1 MPSLICPEL
10 PQDIKKHLNIEA
22 SYSALSVNHCPPV
35 SLVNPQREHISADFL
50 LGSRTTS
57 SRAELPWGTRA
68 ARLCV
73 SLYISLHALW
83 NISMC
88 QIWSLKATEE
98 VCKVKSLCL
107 IHTNTQKKTTEHRS
121 HPSWSYELMMIY
133 LYISVFQKRVLHLHY
148 SVNVVITVSAE
159 PPGTQTDNGLPSKG
173 CAFLHSRLQWK
184 MLRNQSSTE
193 GEAGMERIRETEGEH
208 KEEWQ

>member
-98 VCKVKSLCL
+98 VCKVKGLCL
-107 IHTNTQKKTTEHRS
+107 IHTNTHTQTHRKKQQNTDHILPGVMS
-121 HPSWSYELMMIY
+121 SWWFTCIY
-133 LYISVFQKRVLHLHY
+133 LFSR
-148 SVNVVITVSAE
+148 
-159 PPGTQTDNGLPSKG
+159 KG
-173 CAFLHSRLQWK
+173 
-184 MLRNQSSTE
+184 SSIFT
-193 GEAGMERIRETEGEH
+193 I
-208 KEEWQ
+208 Q